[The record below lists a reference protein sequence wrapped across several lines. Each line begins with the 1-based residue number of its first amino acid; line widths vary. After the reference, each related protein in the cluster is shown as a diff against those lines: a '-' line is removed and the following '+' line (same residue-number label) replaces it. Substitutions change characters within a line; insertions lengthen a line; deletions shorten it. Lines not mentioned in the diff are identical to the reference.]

1 MKQLPWIIL
10 GALISAAI
18 GAAVAQQGAQTV
30 VGCIVNSAP
39 PTFTAGQIAP
49 LQCDTNGK
57 LHVNTT

>member
-1 MKQLPWIIL
+1 MRQLPWIIL

-18 GAAVAQQGAQTV
+18 GVAVAQRGPSDLP
-30 VGCIVNSAP
+30 GCVVNSAP
-39 PTFTAGQIAP
+39 PTFTAGQVVP